1 MCLVIDYLTPSFHA
15 PGYSAG
21 LWQRDS
27 RGRCFR
33 LCQDWV
39 TILPRSQ
46 LRSFANRRSCSWK
59 LTQLF
64 AAGFNIFPPSLGL
77 ATADLETLRD
87 NNLGRGCVVMLM
99 ATDGIPRDFGPEMPW
114 EVQSEIWGF
123 RSRAGGPA
131 FVWSSEWR
139 QMWSIEAC
147 RLRRETSSM
156 TITSGDQRYVA
167 CLSFCGAFYVS
178 ICMKLVYWNASLGNI
193 MPLILYI
200 TSGGWKTRP
209 LSQNQAGDVCFI
221 WRRCR

>member
-1 MCLVIDYLTPSFHA
+1 MLQDTLLAFGNVI
-15 PGYSAG
+15 AG
-21 LWQRDS
+21 GDASGCARTEWPFC
-27 RGRCFR
+27 RGRS
-33 LCQDWV
+33 WGH
-39 TILPRSQ
+39 LPIGGVVAENW
-46 LRSFANRRSCSWK
+46 LSFLPQVSTFFS
-59 LTQLF
+59 
-64 AAGFNIFPPSLGL
+64 PSLGL

-87 NNLGRGCVVMLM
+87 NNLGRSCVVMLM

-131 FVWSSEWR
+131 FVWSSGWR
-139 QMWSIEAC
+139 QMWSIEVC

-178 ICMKLVYWNASLGNI
+178 ICMKLVYWNASLGNL

-221 WRRCR
+221 WRLCR